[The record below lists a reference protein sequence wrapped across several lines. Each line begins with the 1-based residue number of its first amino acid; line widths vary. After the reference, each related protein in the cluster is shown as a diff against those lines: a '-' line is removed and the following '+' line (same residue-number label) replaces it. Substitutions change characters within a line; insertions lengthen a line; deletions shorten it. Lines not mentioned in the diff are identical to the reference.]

1 MLKRMFTTG
10 PDIEKEYVVW
20 NHTVDLINGS
30 VGIQVVGSEDVEWH
44 EGTIKFMY
52 CTGGSGVNRVIKG
65 LKVQPFATGSQW
77 LEVRKS
83 YFTNYPANGTKVNLI
98 LDLNSDDTLQIPNPT
113 YQIYT
118 KNVGETVLAIN
129 RYDSETSNF
138 YRISHQRKEVSG
150 SYDTF
155 DAIAQ
160 IKAFYREKGWLTT
173 DEEGTD
179 TITIPSDYV
188 TVLSTNLSVDTAAL
202 PPEIVLHEKRNNND
216 DILLIPYTVYNPSD
230 NI

>member
-10 PDIEKEYVVW
+10 PDIQKDYVVW

-30 VGIQVVGSEDVEWH
+30 VGIQVVGSENIEWH
-44 EGTIKFMY
+44 EGSIKFMY
-52 CTGGSGVNRVIKG
+52 CNGGSGANRVIKG
-65 LKVQPFATGSQW
+65 LKVQPFATGDQW
-77 LEVRKS
+77 LDVRKS

-98 LDLNSDDTLQIPNPT
+98 LDLDSDDTIYIPNPT

-118 KNVGETVLAIN
+118 KNVGETILAIN
-129 RYDSETSNF
+129 RYDTATSNF
-138 YRISHQRKEVSG
+138 FRITHQRTEVEG
-150 SYDTF
+150 NYDSF

-173 DEEGTD
+173 EDGSD

-188 TVLSTNLSVDTAAL
+188 TVLTNNLSVDTAAL
-202 PPEIVLHEKRNNND
+202 PPEIVLHETKNSNQ